1 MSKIFAGL
9 DFGTTNS
16 TLGLA
21 PAGGA
26 NTGPRLLPVEGD
38 APTLPSAL
46 FFSFEDGKTYFGRAA
61 VFEYVDGAEGRFMR
75 ALKSVLGSSLMEET
89 TRVGRERL
97 SFVELIG
104 RFLAHLRAKLE
115 AEAERAAAEGDGQ
128 IVLDKV
134 VLGRPV
140 RFVDEDDAADRA
152 AQDQL
157 EEAARGVGFSDID
170 FQFEPV
176 AAALYYES
184 RIAAEEL
191 ALVVD
196 IGGGT
201 SDFSVVRLSPERARA
216 QNRLSDILSFTGVHV
231 GGTDFDRLLSIAAVM
246 PHFGLGSSTAAG
258 TRRLPVWY
266 FNDMA
271 TWHRINTLYTPAIAR
286 DIRALEREAAEP
298 KKLARFAHLLEHRS
312 GHRLA
317 GAVEAAKIAL
327 SDDEAA
333 AVVLKEP
340 GLSLDAETT
349 RAAFE
354 TATRD
359 LVGRIGGAIDEAL
372 RQAGVTADAVETV
385 ILTGGGAQ
393 VPAVKAAAV
402 SRFAGAKIAQSDAFG
417 SVGLGLGIDAA
428 RRFG

>member
-1 MSKIFAGL
+1 MSRIFAGL

-26 NTGPRLLPVEGD
+26 NSGPRLLAVEGE

-46 FFSFEDGKTYFGRAA
+46 FFSLEDGKTYFGRAA

-115 AEAERAAAEGDGQ
+115 AEAGRAEAAGEGR
-128 IVLDKV
+128 IALDQV

-157 EEAARGVGFSDID
+157 EAAARGVGFSDIA

-184 RIAAEEL
+184 RISMEEL

-201 SDFSVVRLSPERARA
+201 SDFSIVRLSPQRARA
-216 QNRLSDILSFTGVHV
+216 QDRLDDILSFTGVHV
-231 GGTDFDRLLSIAAVM
+231 GGTDFDRQLSIGEVM
-246 PHFGLGSSTAAG
+246 PHFGAGSATSDG
-258 TRRLPVWY
+258 KRRLPVWY

-298 KKLARFAHLLEHRS
+298 EKLSRFAHLLAHRS

-327 SDDEAA
+327 SDADETT
-333 AVVLKEP
+333 VTLREP
-340 GLSLDAETT
+340 GLTFVASTT

-354 TATRD
+354 TATGD
-359 LVGRIGGAIDEAL
+359 LVRRIGGAIEEAL
-372 RQAGVTADAVETV
+372 RQAGVTAEAIETV

-393 VPAVKAAAV
+393 VPAVRAAAV
-402 SRFAGAKIAQSDAFG
+402 SRFPGAKIAQSDAFG

-428 RRFG
+428 RKFG

>member
-1 MSKIFAGL
+1 MSQIYVGL

-16 TLGLA
+16 TVGLA
-21 PAGGA
+21 PAIGSNA
-26 NTGPRLLPVEGD
+26 GPELLAVEGD

-75 ALKSVLGSSLMEET
+75 ALKSVLGTSLMEET

-104 RFLAHLRAKLE
+104 RFLAHLRSKLE
-115 AEAERAAAEGDGQ
+115 LEARRREAGGEGR
-128 IVLDKV
+128 VRLDQV

-157 EEAARGVGFSDID
+157 EAAARGVGFSEIA

-184 RIAAEEL
+184 QIAREEL

-201 SDFSVVRLSPERARA
+201 SDFSVVRLSPQRARA
-216 QNRLSDILSFTGVHV
+216 RDRLADILSFTGVHV
-231 GGTDFDRLLSIAAVM
+231 GGTDFDRQLSIAEVM
-246 PHFGLGSSTAAG
+246 PHFGLGSSTADG
-258 TRRLPVWY
+258 KRRLPVWY

-286 DIRALEREAAEP
+286 DIKALEREAAEP
-298 KKLARFAHLLEHRS
+298 QKLARFAHLLEHRS

-317 GAVEAAKIAL
+317 GAVETAKIAL
-327 SDDEAA
+327 SENEE
-333 AVVLKEP
+333 AVVTLREP
-340 GLSLDAETT
+340 GMVLEAKTA

-354 TATRD
+354 AATSD
-359 LVGRIGGAIDEAL
+359 LVARIGGAIDEAL
-372 RQAGVTADAVETV
+372 AKAGVSADAVETV

-393 VPAVKAAAV
+393 VPAVRSVAV
-402 SRFAGAKIAQSDAFG
+402 SRFPAAKIAQSDAFG

-428 RRFG
+428 RKFG